1 MAKSII
7 QEDKTHCF
15 ICGMNRNLEPLD
27 EHHVFGGANRKK
39 SEKYGLK
46 IYIHHHKCHIF
57 GENSVHKNAEVDRAV
72 KRIAQKRAMEKY
84 GWTVDEF
91 REIFGKNYI

>member
-15 ICGMNRNLEPLD
+15 ICGMNRSLEPLD
-27 EHHVFGGANRKK
+27 EHHVFGGANRAK

-46 IYIHHHKCHIF
+46 VYLHHNKCHIF
-57 GENSVHKNAEVDRAV
+57 GENSVHTNAKVDRAV
-72 KRIAQKRAMEKY
+72 KKIVQERAMEVY

-91 REIFGKNYI
+91 REIFGKNYT